1 MYLSKRKGELC
12 PFKDLHLN
20 VYSSLFLIAKQ
31 RKQLKCPTGENGI
44 PIQSDTVQQRQA
56 MN

>member
-12 PFKDLHLN
+12 PFKDLHMN